1 MRSAPDPFP
10 LLHIFL
16 ACQGYLSLCRCR
28 QRPAD
33 EILQRKVL
41 KLFYGLIFIRIR
53 HIVVLLFEWVRVI
66 LCVFWSV
73 QIIKQK
79 TCRFRQVFCFGG
91 CGWIRKPRPEKQS
104 AGLFFPAGGRDG
116 LFSSHPLKPQN
127 KKPADLRRVFRFGG
141 SGWIRTT
148 EAIMQQIYSLP
159 PLAAREHS
167 HMFPRSIECLSII
180 ARQQRKCKSFFDFCA
195 TFFRKQMH
203 GRCVQKF
210 VTPQMPF
217 CGIITK

>member
-1 MRSAPDPFP
+1 MPEESPPRNKEKATGIYRS
-10 LLHIFL
+10 L
-16 ACQGYLSLCRCR
+16 
-28 QRPAD
+28 
-33 EILQRKVL
+33 
-41 KLFYGLIFIRIR
+41 
-53 HIVVLLFEWVRVI
+53 
-66 LCVFWSV
+66 
-73 QIIKQK
+73 
-79 TCRFRQVFCFGG
+79 FGG
-91 CGWIRKPRPEKQS
+91 SGWIRKPRTEKQPTE
-104 AGLFFPAGGRDG
+104 LFFPGPRPGRAVLISTARATKQEPPAGIRQGV
-116 LFSSHPLKPQN
+116 L
-127 KKPADLRRVFRFGG
+127 VGG

-180 ARQQRKCKSFFDFCA
+180 ASRQRKCKSFFDFYV
-195 TFFRKQMH
+195 TFFRRQIH